1 MGLSIERNVY
11 SEYAEQLESI
21 ERLCAQPITEELHE
35 EIIDKLDAVHGDLSK
50 CEITAAKTNIFV
62 LSLVKQLQSKMVD
75 LYGRADSSF
84 YEHEIGV
91 IKEEAQSLALTFQ
104 QKDLLKIASVFK
116 SLRSHLNHLLES
128 YRPPLAERGVV
139 VFAKQILEHAE
150 ALLQGKTVEELDL
163 SECPFVEQEI
173 LEELA
178 EYLGTNDRVSLSLL
192 WKRLSPAQK
201 KLVLAYMSN
210 PQDLLSCLLHNI
222 EGSAH
227 QEQFFGG

>member
-21 ERLCAQPITEELHE
+21 EKLCAQPITEELHE
-35 EIIDKLDAVHGDLSK
+35 EIIHELDNVHEKLSAY
-50 CEITAAKTNIFV
+50 ETTAAKTNLFAQSF
-62 LSLVKQLQSKMVD
+62 LRELQQKAVF
-75 LYGRADSSF
+75 LYGKADTSF

-91 IKEEAQSLALTFQ
+91 IKDEAQSLALTLA
-104 QKDLLKIASVFK
+104 QKDLLRIASVFE
-116 SLRSHLNHLLES
+116 SLRSHLDHLLDS
-128 YRPPLAERGVV
+128 YRPPLSERGVL
-139 VFAKQILEHAE
+139 VFAKTTLEQAE
-150 ALLQGKTVEELDL
+150 ALLQGRTVPDLDL
-163 SECPFVEQEI
+163 SQCAFVEEEI

-201 KLVLAYMSN
+201 KLVLAYMSD

-222 EGSAH
+222 EGSAYN
-227 QEQFFGG
+227 EQIFGR